1 MRSRKYASIL
11 AKIKTPA
18 LLRQKNAGISK
29 AQKFICEQF
38 DPNQCACD
46 LATREVGVPVPVV
59 LINHS
64 NVIFFVLQTK
74 KRYLLCG

>member
-1 MRSRKYASIL
+1 MRSVEYVSIL
-11 AKIKTPA
+11 AKIKIPA

-46 LATREVGVPVPVV
+46 LAIREVGDSRNGSRAFLFGKVGGEA
-59 LINHS
+59 L
-64 NVIFFVLQTK
+64 
-74 KRYLLCG
+74 